1 MKIITST
8 KDLAEFCDA
17 AKNFDFVTVDT
28 EFLRETTYW
37 PILCLV
43 QMATPEEAVIVD
55 PMVEGFDLGPMFEL
69 FQNKSVVKV
78 FHAAKQDIEI
88 FVKLSGDAPQPVFD
102 TQVAAAVCGFGDSI
116 SYDNLV
122 RMITGTQ
129 LDKSSRFTNWSHRPL
144 TDKQLTYALG
154 DVTHLRDC
162 YLHIVDLL
170 EEKDRLPWIED
181 ELAALMDRNNY
192 LVQPE
197 DAWKRLKM
205 KVNRPR
211 DLAMMQELAA
221 WRELKAQQQDVPR
234 GRVVKDDAIYE
245 LAQQQPNSTKAFD
258 RLRSFSK
265 GFGRSSSADEI
276 IKIVAQVQSID
287 KDDLPKVPRKPN
299 GPSPKGAIGDL
310 LRVLLKAVS
319 ETEGVAP
326 RIIAS
331 SDDIDQI
338 VLNDNAD
345 VQALSG
351 WRREVFG
358 NKALAIKSGKLA
370 LGATPDGIIPIAVDL
385 ELE

>member
-69 FQNKSVVKV
+69 FQNKSAVKV

-122 RMITGTQ
+122 RMINGTQ

-181 ELAALMDRNNY
+181 ELATLMDRDNY

-319 ETEGVAP
+319 ETQGVAP

>member
-276 IKIVAQVQSID
+276 IKIVTQVQSID

-338 VLNDNAD
+338 VLNDHAE
-345 VQALSG
+345 VPALSG

>member
-8 KDLAEFCDA
+8 KDLADFCNA
-17 AKNFDFVTVDT
+17 AKTFDFVTVDT

-43 QMATPEEAVIVD
+43 QMATPEDAVIVD
-55 PMVEGFDLGPMFEL
+55 PMADNIDLSPMFEL
-69 FQNKSVVKV
+69 FQDKSVVKV

-88 FVKLSGDAPQPVFD
+88 FVKLSGEAPQPVFD
-102 TQVAAAVCGFGDSI
+102 SQVAAAVCGFGDSV

-122 RMITGTQ
+122 RQITGTQ

-144 TDKQLTYALG
+144 TDKQLTYAIG

-162 YLHIVDLL
+162 YLHILDLL
-170 EEKDRLPWIED
+170 DKKQRHAWIED
-181 ELAALMDRNNY
+181 ELNALMDKHKY

-211 DLAMMQELAA
+211 DLAMMKRLAA
-221 WRELKAQQQDVPR
+221 WRETKAQQQDVPR
-234 GRVVKDDAIYE
+234 GRVVKDDAVYE
-245 LAQQQPNSTKAFD
+245 LAQQQPTSAKAFD

-265 GFGRSSSADEI
+265 GFGRSSSAEEI
-276 IKIVAQVQSID
+276 IKIVTEVQSID
-287 KDDLPKVPRKPN
+287 KDDLPSVPRKPN

-319 ETEGVAP
+319 EGEGVAP

-331 SDDIDQI
+331 SDDIDSI
-338 VLNDNAD
+338 VLDDEAD
-345 VQALSG
+345 VRALSG
-351 WRREVFG
+351 WRRNVFG
-358 NKALAIKSGKLA
+358 DKALAIKHGKMA
-370 LGATPDGIIPIAVDL
+370 LGATPEGIVPIEIDL
-385 ELE
+385 